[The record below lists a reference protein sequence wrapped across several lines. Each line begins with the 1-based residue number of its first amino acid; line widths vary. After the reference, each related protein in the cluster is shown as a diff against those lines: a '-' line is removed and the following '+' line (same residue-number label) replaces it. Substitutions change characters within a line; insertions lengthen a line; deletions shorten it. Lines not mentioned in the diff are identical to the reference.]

1 MKQELKWIVGEGQE
15 VGMAANWEQQRESVV
30 THYKTTGS
38 RKVQMLSLIEEEKAL
53 YPECSEGTMFIIIC
67 ASYHYRVSI
76 LLITVSL

>member
-1 MKQELKWIVGEGQE
+1 M
-15 VGMAANWEQQRESVV
+15 V

-38 RKVQMLSLIEEEKAL
+38 RKVKMLSLIEEEKAL
-53 YPECSEGTMFIIIC
+53 YPECSEGIMFIIIC

>member
-38 RKVQMLSLIEEEKAL
+38 KKVKKMLSLIEEEKAL
-53 YPECSEGTMFIIIC
+53 YPDCSEGIMFIIIC
-67 ASYHYRVSI
+67 ASYHYRV
-76 LLITVSL
+76 